1 MKKISD
7 NAIQGFCNRGEK
19 VIDSERFIATRYMV
33 KDNNIV
39 IMAGKNGTLSVSFEN
54 VQELCDELIEIADT
68 WKDIHTG
75 KCVVDIGSDVKMTGR
90 IKPPKKEKG
99 KKAV

>member
-7 NAIQGFCNRGEK
+7 NVIQVFCNRGEK
-19 VIDSERFIATRYMV
+19 VIDSECFIATRYMV

-54 VQELCDELIEIADT
+54 VQELCDELTEIAET

-75 KCVVDIGSDVKMTGR
+75 RCLTINDKTENKTA
-90 IKPPKKEKG
+90 KKG

>member
-7 NAIQGFCNRGEK
+7 NAIQGMCNRGEK
-19 VIDSERFIATRYMV
+19 VIDSEHFTATRYMV

-39 IMAGKNGTLSVSFEN
+39 IMAGKSGALSVSFEN
-54 VQELCDELIEIADT
+54 VQELFDELLEIVDT

-90 IKPPKKEKG
+90 IKPPKKG

>member
-7 NAIQGFCNRGEK
+7 NAIQVFCNRGGK
-19 VIDSERFIATRYMV
+19 VIDSECFIATRYMV

-54 VQELCDELIEIADT
+54 VQELCDELTEIAET

-75 KCVVDIGSDVKMTGR
+75 RCLTINDKTENKTA
-90 IKPPKKEKG
+90 KKG